1 MTSTLDISITKIKES
16 RLSQFDVNNVAF
28 GKCFTDHMFVA
39 EYANGQWEKAYIQPY
54 ADVPLSYA
62 MSALH
67 YGQAIFEGMKAYK
80 NEQGEVSLF
89 RPLANQK
96 RLNKSAVRMAMPEVP
111 EELFMAGLSEL
122 LKLDAGWVPTSETG
136 SLYIRPFLIATD
148 EAIGVKISDTYK
160 FIIICCP
167 AGKYYSEPIKVLVET
182 DFFRAVHGG
191 VGFVKAAGNYGRSM
205 YPTRLAQQKGYQ
217 QVIWTDSETHKYFE
231 ESGTMNVMFVINDT
245 LLTPALSDTI
255 LDGVTRNS
263 VLALARDWGMKVE
276 ERKVSIEEVM
286 SAVES
291 GTLQEMFGC
300 GTAAT
305 IAQIIGIGYNGKDYA
320 LPPVAERKFS
330 TKVDEELRNIRKG
343 RSTDKFGW
351 MLKVS

>member
-111 EELFMAGLSEL
+111 EELFMAG
-122 LKLDAGWVPTSETG
+122 
-136 SLYIRPFLIATD
+136 
-148 EAIGVKISDTYK
+148 
-160 FIIICCP
+160 
-167 AGKYYSEPIKVLVET
+167 
-182 DFFRAVHGG
+182 
-191 VGFVKAAGNYGRSM
+191 
-205 YPTRLAQQKGYQ
+205 
-217 QVIWTDSETHKYFE
+217 
-231 ESGTMNVMFVINDT
+231 
-245 LLTPALSDTI
+245 
-255 LDGVTRNS
+255 
-263 VLALARDWGMKVE
+263 
-276 ERKVSIEEVM
+276 
-286 SAVES
+286 
-291 GTLQEMFGC
+291 
-300 GTAAT
+300 
-305 IAQIIGIGYNGKDYA
+305 
-320 LPPVAERKFS
+320 
-330 TKVDEELRNIRKG
+330 
-343 RSTDKFGW
+343 
-351 MLKVS
+351 